1 MIYVYIE
8 MLFKY
13 MLIFLQNVFKIYK
26 KLSKKYWSK
35 IDKIYIFVHFE
46 IK

>member
-13 MLIFLQNVFKIYK
+13 VYIFTECFQNIQKICK
-26 KLSKKYWSK
+26 KILVEHIY
-35 IDKIYIFVHFE
+35 KIYIFVHFE